1 MQRRIQQY
9 IERWIKQGYPDGIPD
24 EVPDQLMQLQL
35 APSYK
40 AIALAILKHDHA
52 CLSLGFSAPYSPW
65 YNELKRIEIEARP
78 KQGESFEK
86 SMEL

>member
-1 MQRRIQQY
+1 MQRKIAEY
-9 IERWIKQGYPDGIPD
+9 IARWKKCGYSDDIPD
-24 EVPDQLMQLQL
+24 EVPDRLMQLQL

-65 YNELKRIEIEARP
+65 YNELKRVEIEARP
-78 KQGESFEK
+78 NRGLMQGRLF
-86 SMEL
+86 